1 MSPIVP
7 ITEVEQ
13 LRGRGRDTQGK
24 KATNKNRLRVMPPGS
39 LAIASNRMRQQ
50 KKPSAAQRAVTAIQ
64 KVPSAV
70 QKEQPVQ
77 AATPVQEPPSQAAT
91 LVQAP
96 PSQAAA
102 PVNTPPP
109 TTTSEAF
116 RFIRTPGFTLSR
128 QFQQGPPQHTT
139 QGMERDHRHQ
149 EDEQEHEEGNQEVD
163 EEGEIEK
170 DGEEDNHDKDTCGK
184 VIIRPMG
191 NGFTPA
197 VVAAVAIRRVIEKT
211 FPNNITCYSEVKD
224 EARKVWFERFKKI
237 VAWEPHHEH
246 VIKANF
252 HRNCGKRLTDIFT
265 KLRKKDKKP
274 DWMNGEGW
282 KYLNDRWKEDDF
294 KIRSERMKI
303 NRASSKGG
311 ALHTTGRKAHHDIA
325 LDMNAMLGRPV
336 HPDELFVATH
346 KKRNGEWVDRRS
358 EKTHNDYQVRMT
370 QATQT
375 DDGAT
380 SVTQEVDGSKRIEI
394 WKDVSG
400 GKSRGGCYGVG
411 HLAPN
416 LRHGVTHLT
425 YEADAHHIRV
435 ENQKIEAARA
445 EAARARADA
454 EAAKADA
461 AAARAEAAAANAN
474 FKSLETKLEE
484 FQRRMMAFE
493 SGSCSGHSRQSSH
506 PHYDNE
512 LDDQSVDEEEDDGL

>member
-1 MSPIVP
+1 MNEMINDAFRPFSNVLNVNANMENETPSDGEVPNEKAQQFYNKLISANQPIYEGAAESKLSISVKLLAAMSNWHVP
-7 ITEVEQ
+7 QKCIDHFAQMLV
-13 LRGRGRDTQGK
+13 D
-24 KATNKNRLRVMPPGS
+24 KA
-39 LAIASNRMRQQ
+39 
-50 KKPSAAQRAVTAIQ
+50 
-64 KVPSAV
+64 
-70 QKEQPVQ
+70 QPVQ

-102 PVNTPPP
+102 PIKTPPP

-116 RFIRTPGFTLSR
+116 RFIPTPGFTLSR

-139 QGMERDHRHQ
+139 HDMERDHRHQ

-170 DGEEDNHDKDTCGK
+170 DGEEDNHDKDTSGK
-184 VIIRPMG
+184 VIIRPIC

-197 VVAAVAIRRVIEKT
+197 NVAAAAIRRVIEMS
-211 FPNNITCYSEVKD
+211 FPDNITCYSEVK
-224 EARKVWFERFKKI
+224 EEPRKLWFERFGKI
-237 VAWEPHHEH
+237 VSWEPHHEH

-265 KLRKKDKKP
+265 KLRKKNKKP
-274 DWMNGEGW
+274 EWMNEEGW
-282 KYLNDRWKEDDF
+282 KYLTDRWEEDEF
-294 KIRSERMKI
+294 KTRSERNKI

-346 KKRNGEWVDRRS
+346 KKKNGEWVDRRS

-375 DDGAT
+375 NDGAT
-380 SVTQEVDGSKRIEI
+380 SVTQEVDGPERIEI

-400 GKSRGGCYGVG
+400 
-411 HLAPN
+411 
-416 LRHGVTHLT
+416 
-425 YEADAHHIRV
+425 DAHHIRV

-461 AAARAEAAAANAN
+461 AAARAEAVAANAN
-474 FKSLETKLEE
+474 YKSLETKLEE
-484 FQRRMMAFE
+484 FQRRMMALE

>member
-1 MSPIVP
+1 
-7 ITEVEQ
+7 
-13 LRGRGRDTQGK
+13 
-24 KATNKNRLRVMPPGS
+24 
-39 LAIASNRMRQQ
+39 
-50 KKPSAAQRAVTAIQ
+50 
-64 KVPSAV
+64 
-70 QKEQPVQ
+70 
-77 AATPVQEPPSQAAT
+77 
-91 LVQAP
+91 
-96 PSQAAA
+96 
-102 PVNTPPP
+102 
-109 TTTSEAF
+109 
-116 RFIRTPGFTLSR
+116 
-128 QFQQGPPQHTT
+128 
-139 QGMERDHRHQ
+139 MERDHRHQ

-170 DGEEDNHDKDTCGK
+170 DGEEDNHDKDTSGK
-184 VIIRPMG
+184 VIILPIC

-197 VVAAVAIRRVIEKT
+197 NVAAAAIRRVIEMS
-211 FPNNITCYSEVKD
+211 FPDNITCYSEVK
-224 EARKVWFERFKKI
+224 EEPRKLWFERFGKI
-237 VAWEPHHEH
+237 VSWEPHHEH

-265 KLRKKDKKP
+265 KLRKKNKKP
-274 DWMNGEGW
+274 EWMNEEGW
-282 KYLNDRWKEDDF
+282 KYLTDRWEEDEF
-294 KIRSERMKI
+294 KTRSERNKI
-303 NRASSKGG
+303 NRASSKGR

-346 KKRNGEWVDRRS
+346 KKKNGEWVDRRS

-375 DDGAT
+375 NDGAT
-380 SVTQEVDGSKRIEI
+380 SVTQEVDGPERIEI
-394 WKDVSG
+394 WKDISG
-400 GKSRGGCYGVG
+400 GKSRGRCYGVG

-425 YEADAHHIRV
+425 DEADAHHIRV

-454 EAAKADA
+454 EAAKANV
-461 AAARAEAAAANAN
+461 AAARAEAVAANAN
-474 FKSLETKLEE
+474 YKSLETKLEE
-484 FQRRMMAFE
+484 FQRRMMALE

>member
-1 MSPIVP
+1 M
-7 ITEVEQ
+7 T
-13 LRGRGRDTQGK
+13 GRGRDTQGK

-39 LAIASNRMRQQ
+39 LAIANNRTRQQ

-77 AATPVQEPPSQAAT
+77 AATPIQEPPSQTAT
-91 LVQAP
+91 RVQAP

-109 TTTSEAF
+109 
-116 RFIRTPGFTLSR
+116 
-128 QFQQGPPQHTT
+128 QGPPQHTT
-139 QGMERDHRHQ
+139 QDMERDHRHQ

-191 NGFTPA
+191 NG
-197 VVAAVAIRRVIEKT
+197 KL
-211 FPNNITCYSEVKD
+211 
-224 EARKVWFERFKKI
+224 
-237 VAWEPHHEH
+237 
-246 VIKANF
+246 F
-252 HRNCGKRLTDIFT
+252 HGT
-265 KLRKKDKKP
+265 
-274 DWMNGEGW
+274 
-282 KYLNDRWKEDDF
+282 
-294 KIRSERMKI
+294 
-303 NRASSKGG
+303 
-311 ALHTTGRKAHHDIA
+311 LHTTGRKAHHDIA
-325 LDMNAMLGRPV
+325 LDMNAVFGRPV

-346 KKRNGEWVDRRS
+346 KKRNGEWVDRCS

-380 SVTQEVDGSKRIEI
+380 SVTQEVDGSARIEI

-400 GKSRGGCYGVG
+400 GKSRGRCYGVG

-425 YEADAHHIRV
+425 DEADAHHIRV

-445 EAARARADA
+445 EAARARAAA

-474 FKSLETKLEE
+474 YKSLETKLEE
-484 FQRRMMAFE
+484 FQRRMMALE

>member
-1 MSPIVP
+1 M
-7 ITEVEQ
+7 T
-13 LRGRGRDTQGK
+13 GRGRDTQGK

-39 LAIASNRMRQQ
+39 LAIANNRTRQQ

-77 AATPVQEPPSQAAT
+77 AATPIQEPPSQTAT

-109 TTTSEAF
+109 TTTSEVF
-116 RFIRTPGFTLSR
+116 RFIPTPGFTLSR

-139 QGMERDHRHQ
+139 QDMERDHRHQ

-197 VVAAVAIRRVIEKT
+197 DVAAAAIRRVIEKT
-211 FPNNITCYSEVKD
+211 FPDNITCYSEVK
-224 EARKVWFERFKKI
+224 EGARKLWFERFGVRQLILKL
-237 VAWEPHHEH
+237 
-246 VIKANF
+246 F
-252 HRNCGKRLTDIFT
+252 HWT
-265 KLRKKDKKP
+265 
-274 DWMNGEGW
+274 
-282 KYLNDRWKEDDF
+282 
-294 KIRSERMKI
+294 
-303 NRASSKGG
+303 
-311 ALHTTGRKAHHDIA
+311 LHTTGRKAHHDIA
-325 LDMNAMLGRPV
+325 LDMNAVLGRPV

-346 KKRNGEWVDRRS
+346 KKRNGEWVHRRS

-380 SVTQEVDGSKRIEI
+380 SVTQEVDGSTRIEI

-400 GKSRGGCYGVG
+400 GKSRGRCYGVG

-425 YEADAHHIRV
+425 DEADAHHIRI

-474 FKSLETKLEE
+474 YKSLETKLEE
-484 FQRRMMAFE
+484 FQRRMMALE